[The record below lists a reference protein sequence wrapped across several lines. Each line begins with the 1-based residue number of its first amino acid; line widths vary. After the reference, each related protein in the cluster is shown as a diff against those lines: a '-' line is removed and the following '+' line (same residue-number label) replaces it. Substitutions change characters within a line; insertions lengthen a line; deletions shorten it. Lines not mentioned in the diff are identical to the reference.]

1 MHILHK
7 LLNAVSVDSPVL
19 DASSNAVSVVF
30 CAVWFVFCG
39 KIPIW
44 DGEAG
49 FFRGP
54 LPSF

>member
-39 KIPIW
+39 KIPLW
-44 DGEAG
+44 DGESG